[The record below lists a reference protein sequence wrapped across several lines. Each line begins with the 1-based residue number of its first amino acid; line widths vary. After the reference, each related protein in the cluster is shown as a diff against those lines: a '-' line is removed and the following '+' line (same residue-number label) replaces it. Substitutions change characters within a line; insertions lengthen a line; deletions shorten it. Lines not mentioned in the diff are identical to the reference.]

1 MNKNHKTHRVIM
13 KYTFSKIHI
22 YRCLPPYSKWYRI
35 TTDSGITKD
44 NIVIVGK
51 KRLLKVAF
59 ALILMVLFN
68 KRTTITR

>member
-1 MNKNHKTHRVIM
+1 MIM
-13 KYTFSKIHI
+13 KYIFSKIHI
-22 YRCLPPYSKWYRI
+22 YRCLPPYRKWYSI

-59 ALILMVLFN
+59 ALILMALFN

>member
-1 MNKNHKTHRVIM
+1 MD
-13 KYTFSKIHI
+13 S
-22 YRCLPPYSKWYRI
+22 I

>member
-1 MNKNHKTHRVIM
+1 M

-22 YRCLPPYSKWYRI
+22 YRCLPPYSKWYSI

-51 KRLLKVAF
+51 KRLLKVA
-59 ALILMVLFN
+59 LP
-68 KRTTITR
+68 

>member
-1 MNKNHKTHRVIM
+1 MIM
-13 KYTFSKIHI
+13 KYIFSKIHI
-22 YRCLPPYSKWYRI
+22 YRCLPPYSKWYSI

-59 ALILMVLFN
+59 ALILMALFN
-68 KRTTITR
+68 KRATITR

>member
-1 MNKNHKTHRVIM
+1 MTYDGLNR
-13 KYTFSKIHI
+13 S
-22 YRCLPPYSKWYRI
+22 
-35 TTDSGITKD
+35 

-51 KRLLKVAF
+51 KRLLKFAF

>member
-1 MNKNHKTHRVIM
+1 M

-22 YRCLPPYSKWYRI
+22 YRCLPPYSKWYSI

-51 KRLLKVAF
+51 KAIIESRLCLDTYGF
-59 ALILMVLFN
+59 I
-68 KRTTITR
+68 

>member
-1 MNKNHKTHRVIM
+1 M
-13 KYTFSKIHI
+13 KYTISKIHI
-22 YRCLPPYSKWYRI
+22 YRCLPPYRKWYSI

-59 ALILMVLFN
+59 ALIRIKV
-68 KRTTITR
+68 

>member
-1 MNKNHKTHRVIM
+1 M

-22 YRCLPPYSKWYRI
+22 YRCKWYSI

>member
-1 MNKNHKTHRVIM
+1 MIM
-13 KYTFSKIHI
+13 KYTISKIHI
-22 YRCLPPYSKWYRI
+22 YRCLPPYRKWYSI

-59 ALILMVLFN
+59 ALILMALFN

>member
-1 MNKNHKTHRVIM
+1 MIM
-13 KYTFSKIHI
+13 KYIFSKIYI
-22 YRCLPPYSKWYRI
+22 YRCLPPYRKWYSI

-59 ALILMVLFN
+59 ALILMALFN

>member
-1 MNKNHKTHRVIM
+1 MIM
-13 KYTFSKIHI
+13 KYTLTKIYI
-22 YRCLPPYSKWYRI
+22 YRCIAPYRKGYSIMTYDGLNK
-35 TTDSGITKD
+35 S

-59 ALILMVLFN
+59 ALILMALFN